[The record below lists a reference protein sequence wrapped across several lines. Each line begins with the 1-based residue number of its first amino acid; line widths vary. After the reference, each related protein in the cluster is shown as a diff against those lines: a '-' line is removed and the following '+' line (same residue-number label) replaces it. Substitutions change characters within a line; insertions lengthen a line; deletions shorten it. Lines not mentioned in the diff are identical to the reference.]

1 MEITLFVARIVG
13 PVLVLRALSIALDRE
28 HFRRMLDGLERE
40 AATISFS
47 LVPIALFMACAAL
60 ALHHDDLSS
69 PAAVLVRMIAWGG
82 LLKASALILWPNA
95 VVAKA
100 QWLGRAG
107 FLNVVL
113 GVCFVVGGYFCWF
126 GYAPLLGR

>member
-1 MEITLFVARIVG
+1 MEVTLFVARIVG
-13 PVLVLRALSIALDRE
+13 PVLVLRALSIWFDRAHFQAL
-28 HFRRMLDGLERE
+28 LDGLERE
-40 AATISFS
+40 VTTIGFS

-60 ALHHDDLSS
+60 ALVHDDLSS
-69 PAAVLVRMIAWGG
+69 PAAVLVRLIAWGG
-82 LLKASALILWPNA
+82 LLKSSALILWPKA

-107 FLNVVL
+107 FLHVVL
-113 GVCFVVGGYFCWF
+113 GVCLVVGAYFCWF